1 MDDLDN
7 AAQPPAPRT
16 RRDFLKISGAAAVLS
31 GLAPDAS
38 AQARGGSIDAHAHW
52 APEPYIKAVTALG
65 QAPRTRGKAIEPK
78 LHDLKLRMQ
87 WMNERNVQMHVLT
100 LSGSM
105 PWGWAKPDEA
115 VRLAQIVNDAG
126 MEAHAANPDRFLIG
140 AAVPIRD
147 PAASIAE
154 LNRVAGKPGIR
165 GVGLPNSLD
174 GKDYLFAPEYAPFL
188 ARCEELRLPLIF
200 HPVDYSPHHYA
211 EPERLEGPNLLYN
224 TLGFPFETATTAAKF
239 IFSGT
244 LDRFPK
250 LDVVLPHSGGC
261 LPYIAGRI
269 QHSINKGATENKLK
283 HPVRDYLRRF
293 HYDSMAYYPE
303 TLRFMISLLG
313 TDRIVIGTDSFATMD
328 VDQPNEL
335 VEQLK
340 LPAAEREQILSGN
353 AKRLFKI

>member
-1 MDDLDN
+1 MAAHDN
-7 AAQPPAPRT
+7 AAQSPSPRS

-31 GLAPDAS
+31 GVAQGAG
-38 AQARGGSIDAHAHW
+38 AQARAGSIDAHAHW
-52 APEPYIKAVTALG
+52 APEAYIKAVTALG

-78 LHDLKLRMQ
+78 LYDLKQRMQ

-140 AAVPIRD
+140 AAVPIRN
-147 PAASIAE
+147 PAAAIAE

-174 GKDYLFAPEYAPFL
+174 GKDYLFSAEYAPFL
-188 ARCEELRLPLIF
+188 ARCEELGLPLIF

-244 LDRFPK
+244 LDKFPK
-250 LDVVLPHSGGC
+250 LDIVLPHSGGC
-261 LPYIAGRI
+261 FPYIAGRI

-283 HPVRDYLRRF
+283 RPVRDYLRRF

-335 VEQLK
+335 VEQLN
-340 LPAAEREQILSGN
+340 LPTAEREQIFSGN